1 MSTREVSENE
11 MLVGVLQAAPGSCRV
26 HFQLAGVQNSD
37 QRCWCLIER
46 GFRNQI
52 VSTSKHTLLA
62 VGRGHGFLA
71 PPDLVRAS
79 SVSCFSVSCKI
90 SAKYK

>member
-1 MSTREVSENE
+1 MHVQLVRGSEFRSAVLVSDRE
-11 MLVGVLQAAPGSCRV
+11 
-26 HFQLAGVQNSD
+26 GVQNSD
-37 QRCWCLIER
+37 
-46 GFRNQI
+46 

-79 SVSCFSVSCKI
+79 SVSCFSVGGSLARCKLLVARGGAPVMA
-90 SAKYK
+90 SNSVR

>member
-1 MSTREVSENE
+1 MHVQLVRGSEFRSAVLVSDRE
-11 MLVGVLQAAPGSCRV
+11 
-26 HFQLAGVQNSD
+26 GVQNSD
-37 QRCWCLIER
+37 
-46 GFRNQI
+46 